1 MKPVNLGVIGLGPRG
16 TGLAHILQ
24 TSGAELF
31 EVTAVCDPY
40 PGKVDDALSTLGLP
54 SSAGYANHHD
64 LLQHADVEAVLV
76 ETGAQVIAGISCD
89 ALRAGKHVLCDVPM
103 MFTRQE
109 AWDLVTTVEQTGLV
123 YCMAEQ
129 FRFANL
135 VQHWKQHLEQ
145 GDIGAPL
152 FIQGEYIHPV
162 PGYYLEDRVTGLG
175 DRVHGDPVQQ
185 ANDPRYQK
193 TWRSTFKHP
202 IKYIAHEL
210 SPLLKIIDD
219 RVVRVSCYPAD
230 ARMYGDAVEMLDVE
244 CAVMET
250 AKGRVIR
257 IVNSFTAPRT
267 GHQEVFYHWYHIM
280 GTHGLLET
288 ARPGWGLDGELIRR
302 KDGTIEQTTYGV
314 ERSDSPFRDF
324 AGGHSGMEAFVF
336 QDFYEAIRNNHQT
349 ELNVYAAAEATL
361 PGIIAA
367 ESAEANGAALD
378 VPDVRPNAGR
388 QPGCFPAEL

>member
-1 MKPVNLGVIGLGPRG
+1 
-16 TGLAHILQ
+16 
-24 TSGAELF
+24 
-31 EVTAVCDPY
+31 
-40 PGKVDDALSTLGLP
+40 
-54 SSAGYANHHD
+54 
-64 LLQHADVEAVLV
+64 
-76 ETGAQVIAGISCD
+76 
-89 ALRAGKHVLCDVPM
+89 
-103 MFTRQE
+103 
-109 AWDLVTTVEQTGLV
+109 
-123 YCMAEQ
+123 
-129 FRFANL
+129 
-135 VQHWKQHLEQ
+135 
-145 GDIGAPL
+145 
-152 FIQGEYIHPV
+152 
-162 PGYYLEDRVTGLG
+162 
-175 DRVHGDPVQQ
+175 
-185 ANDPRYQK
+185 
-193 TWRSTFKHP
+193 
-202 IKYIAHEL
+202 
-210 SPLLKIIDD
+210 
-219 RVVRVSCYPAD
+219 
-230 ARMYGDAVEMLDVE
+230 MYGDAVEMLDVE